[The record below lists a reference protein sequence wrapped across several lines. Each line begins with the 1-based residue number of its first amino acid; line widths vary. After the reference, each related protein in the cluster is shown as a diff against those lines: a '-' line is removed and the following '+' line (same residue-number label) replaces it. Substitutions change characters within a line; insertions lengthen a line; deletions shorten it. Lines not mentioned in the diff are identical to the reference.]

1 MHAGRAAL
9 INLMWLPKIGQH
21 HDVLMRRLQRPSSEN
36 YREFSSIYIRESPM
50 HFRVGTLRS
59 KYVGEGFA
67 LRGRIR
73 HQRQGGSCQIVQ
85 AALGSSRGRFACRI
99 SNLPT
104 ILILGQSS
112 LLSVRAHSMF
122 QRKAAESG
130 DAWEELMELRC
141 RRQVIERWL
150 ASCSLPDS
158 LQQYLYAMLREIDDQ
173 LPRLTKQLGMR
184 RGKRL

>member
-1 MHAGRAAL
+1 
-9 INLMWLPKIGQH
+9 
-21 HDVLMRRLQRPSSEN
+21 
-36 YREFSSIYIRESPM
+36 
-50 HFRVGTLRS
+50 
-59 KYVGEGFA
+59 
-67 LRGRIR
+67 
-73 HQRQGGSCQIVQ
+73 
-85 AALGSSRGRFACRI
+85 
-99 SNLPT
+99 
-104 ILILGQSS
+104 
-112 LLSVRAHSMF
+112 MF